1 MSDFLATN
9 NPCGQNLLQLVAT
22 GNAIIAE
29 LLRLAD
35 FIPPLF
41 KVLNIRD
48 AGKYADIIFDFSY
61 FSKQEYYDDLINN
74 RADLQDLDDEFRE
87 NNLTLLTRFYQAFES
102 VQKYGIEFNR
112 YIEDLTN
119 GTYLQQTVES
129 VIANE
134 AGKQL
139 MTEAVY
145 LFGVMLII
153 LDLKYDGAARERMIV
168 SYFRYSGK
176 RNALDSNIDE
186 VGKLLA
192 RNDGFSLQP
201 YKRPVGY
208 PENYFRRI
216 GFREDVIGIIIGRLR
231 SDDIYN
237 QKKAYTE
244 LEHQTAAYA
253 TQASMLYVLLYFYP
267 DVLHNKQA
275 VMREIVD
282 KHFADNWVI
291 NLYMG
296 MTVNLIDAWEPYKAA
311 KAALNNTLD
320 IQAVKSRC
328 QMIHD
333 HISKLNKQVEQ
344 YLIEGVLIE
353 EYVLKHIS
361 TLLKFMKECNICLK
375 WIILHASEL
384 PIGADINK
392 RCKQMLQIVTNE
404 SQYDPSQVFKLL
416 LNTAQFEFNLKEIV
430 SLLLV
435 EKHDRWIA
443 NRKEAVERLIE
454 LADVFS
460 GTMPL
465 TRVEKNDNLQSWF
478 RTMAKRIESLDFED
492 WTSAGRQT
500 NQIMTALDEVQQFHE
515 LDTNMQVK
523 QFLNDNKRLLSTMI
537 LLNNVQ
543 ESTISI
549 MDLVADLSYAWI
561 IIDSFTGVMQEGI
574 KRSPSLVTKLRATFL
589 KLSSALDLPLVRI
602 NQVGSNDLMIVSHY
616 YSGELVAYVRKV
628 LQIIPETMFS
638 MLANIVYLQTHT
650 LRELPLRAEKDK
662 LREYAQLDERYQ
674 VAKLTHDIS
683 IFTESMLMMKTTLVG
698 IIKLD
703 PKRVLEDGIRKELV
717 KQVATALHNGLTFN
731 PRAKNSELISKLDAL
746 GNQMDGFRRSFEYV
760 QDYVGMYGLKIWQ
773 EEVSRIINYNVEQE
787 SNSFLK
793 QKIYDFQSTFQS
805 RHIPI
810 PYIPPLGDG
819 SINFMGRLVRE
830 ILRVTDPR
838 LTFYAEQRN
847 TWYDVRTKQP
857 VVDIL
862 LFRKL
867 HRAVGSFGLS
877 GLDRLLSFMI
887 VKELQLLTGTIQG
900 VFLHK
905 ESSDMLDSFMR
916 QLIPIDSIIAQPN
929 RVYSNS
935 VAKGANAWST
945 LSNHLMKIGQM
956 QLLRQQIA
964 HELTASAKYDSKYLF
979 YALKTFNDTLLQ
991 DIQQVYT
998 NSNNQQN
1005 EHPETMNEL
1014 LYELGPLLESVG
1026 MNDVLQRV
1034 YISAQNH
1041 FLLIPLLVLYT
1052 ISQVPRIIT
1061 LKYLKNQMQTTSSS
1075 SSSSGKRDMD
1085 CSAFVIGLYTL
1096 TKQYHSD
1103 LIDDYLTCLC
1113 QFIKSH
1119 IEQAGTQ
1126 KLVDFPIEAINML
1139 DFLTMFMHYGDLPIK
1154 VLEQRLPA
1162 YICDEFRTI

>member
-1 MSDFLATN
+1 MSDFLAAN

-35 FIPPLF
+35 FVPPLF
-41 KVLNIRD
+41 KVANIRD
-48 AGKYADIIFDFSY
+48 AGKYAEIIYDFSY
-61 FSKQEYYDDLINN
+61 FSKQEYYDELINS
-74 RADLQDLDDEFRE
+74 RTDLQDLDDEFRE

-102 VQKYGIEFNR
+102 VHKYGIEFNR

-119 GTYLQQTVES
+119 GTYLQQTVEN

-139 MTEAVY
+139 MAEAVY

-153 LDLKYDGAARERMIV
+153 LDLKYDAAARERMIV

-201 YKRPVGY
+201 YKRPPGY

-216 GFREDVIGIIIGRLR
+216 GFREDVIGMIIGRLR

-267 DVLHNKQA
+267 DVLHNRPA
-275 VMREIVD
+275 IMREIVD

-296 MTVNLIDAWEPYKAA
+296 LTVNLIDAWEPYKAA

-320 IQAVKSRC
+320 LQAVKSRC
-328 QMIHD
+328 QMIHEKVG
-333 HISKLNKQVEQ
+333 KLNNQVEQ

-353 EYVLKHIS
+353 EYVLKNIS
-361 TLLKFMKECNICLK
+361 TLLKFMKECNICLR
-375 WIILHASEL
+375 WTILHTSEL
-384 PIGADINK
+384 PVGADINK
-392 RCKQMLQIVTNE
+392 RCKQMLQLVITDL
-404 SQYDPSQVFKLL
+404 QYNPAAVFKLL

-430 SLLLV
+430 SLLLA
-435 EKHDRWIA
+435 EKFDRWTA
-443 NRKEAVERLIE
+443 NRKEAVERLVE

-465 TRVEKNDNLQSWF
+465 TRVEKNDNLQAWF

-492 WTSAGRQT
+492 WTNAGRQT

-515 LDTNMQVK
+515 LDANMQVK

-589 KLSSALDLPLVRI
+589 KLASALDLPLVRI

-628 LQIIPETMFS
+628 LQIIPETMFT
-638 MLANIVYLQTHT
+638 MLASIVHIQTNT

-731 PRAKNSELISKLDAL
+731 PRAKNSELLSKLDAL

-760 QDYVGMYGLKIWQ
+760 QDYVGIYGLKIWQ
-773 EEVSRIINYNVEQE
+773 EEVSRIINYNVEQA

-810 PYIPPLGDG
+810 PRIAPLGDG

-838 LTFYAEQRN
+838 STFYGEQRN

-887 VKELQLLTGTIQG
+887 VKELQSLTGAIQNLF
-900 VFLHK
+900 VHK

-916 QLIPIDSIIAQPN
+916 QVAPIDGIVVQPN
-929 RVYSNS
+929 RVYTNAI
-935 VAKGANAWST
+935 AKGANFWTS
-945 LSNHLMKIGQM
+945 LSGFLLKIGQM

-979 YALKTFNDTLLQ
+979 YSLKTFNDTLLQ
-991 DIQQVYT
+991 DVQQIYT
-998 NSNNQQN
+998 NTNSQQT
-1005 EHPETMNEL
+1005 EYPESLNEL

-1034 YISAQNH
+1034 YVSAQNH

-1052 ISQVPRIIT
+1052 ISQVPRIVT
-1061 LKYLKNQMQTTSSS
+1061 LKYLKNQMQTSGSSS
-1075 SSSSGKRDMD
+1075 SSGGKRDMD
-1085 CSAFVIGLYTL
+1085 CSAFVIGIYTL

-1113 QFIKSH
+1113 QFIKSQV
-1119 IEQAGTQ
+1119 EQAGSQ
-1126 KLVDFPIEAINML
+1126 KLIEFPVEAINML
-1139 DFLTMFMHYGDLPIK
+1139 DFLTMFIHYGDLPIK